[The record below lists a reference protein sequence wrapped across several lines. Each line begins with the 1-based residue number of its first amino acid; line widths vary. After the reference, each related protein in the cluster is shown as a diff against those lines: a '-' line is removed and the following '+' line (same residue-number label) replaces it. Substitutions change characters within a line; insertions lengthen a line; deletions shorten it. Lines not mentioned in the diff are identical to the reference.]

1 MTQLAEFN
9 EKIRELTEK
18 IASEPE
24 NASLYMERAEFYRQQ
39 FEAYCQQSGNV
50 MVFDDRES
58 DAFDNALKDYN
69 KAIQLNPKSAD
80 AYVSRGNLYAR
91 IGYVKYKYTSRIG
104 KFRCYFRDEALE
116 DYNKAIELDPECAEA
131 YFKRGDCYFE
141 IEEYYEA
148 LKDYDKYIKLN
159 PNSSDAYAGRGDC
172 YYFMGNYKEAL
183 NDYNKAIEFN
193 PECGYCYNSRGHCYF
208 DMKKYIE
215 ASEDFHKANLL
226 DAYNDREID
235 PDPMMKADF
244 SAKMEADHLAER
256 ERSEIEHQKAIAQA
270 RVDERNKVIQDL
282 SHSIKNLIST
292 VIDPLE
298 NLKQEKLVNPQVIEN
313 ALRGANLVR
322 EIVNAMNLS
331 FKGTIDDFYY
341 DAKHNEGKDRLNLQS
356 VLVQSLKYSV
366 GNMFD
371 GKYFN
376 SFMRKYFPEKNIYL
390 EAKSEWTNISQS
402 EYSGIQSFLQK
413 YFFET
418 DIVFSDADK
427 FVMGNEKGS
436 GIKLMILFQ
445 EIILN
450 AVKYAAFAD
459 REKRFLRIHFLSDE
473 KDISVKVENAFE
485 PTVKTK
491 TSGIGHVIIDNFAKL
506 LKAKPV
512 VTKENHVYSVAIRF
526 PNFWKEQSE

>member
-1 MTQLAEFN
+1 MTQLAEL
-9 EKIRELTEK
+9 ELQFIERL
-18 IASEPE
+18 
-24 NASLYMERAEFYRQQ
+24 NAR
-39 FEAYCQQSGNV
+39 
-50 MVFDDRES
+50 
-58 DAFDNALKDYN
+58 N
-69 KAIQLNPKSAD
+69 KAIKLDPNPD
-80 AYVSRGNLYAR
+80 RYDSRG
-91 IGYVKYKYTSRIG
+91 
-104 KFRCYFRDEALE
+104 
-116 DYNKAIELDPECAEA
+116 
-131 YFKRGDCYFE
+131 GD
-141 IEEYYEA
+141 
-148 LKDYDKYIKLN
+148 
-159 PNSSDAYAGRGDC
+159 
-172 YYFMGNYKEAL
+172 
-183 NDYNKAIEFN
+183 
-193 PECGYCYNSRGHCYF
+193 
-208 DMKKYIE
+208 
-215 ASEDFHKANLL
+215 
-226 DAYNDREID
+226 
-235 PDPMMKADF
+235 
-244 SAKMEADHLAER
+244 LAE
-256 ERSEIEHQKAIAQA
+256 SKIEKEKAIAQA

-341 DAKHNEGKDRLNLQS
+341 DAEHNTGKDRLNLQS
-356 VLVQSLKYSV
+356 ALVQSLKYSV

-390 EAKSEWTNISQS
+390 EAKSEWTTISQS
-402 EYSGIQSFLQK
+402 EYSGIQAFLQK

-418 DIVFSDADK
+418 DISFADAEK

-473 KDISVKVENAFE
+473 KEISVKVENAFE

-506 LKAKPV
+506 LNAKPV
-512 VTKENHVYSVAIRF
+512 VTKDNHVYSVEIRF
-526 PNFWKEQSE
+526 PNFWKEQSK